1 MGDPT
6 QHSGGAAGPA
16 HVAIVG
22 CGFTGTSALL
32 QLVDRCPVQRITV
45 FETSGDFGPG
55 FPYRRDECADYLLN
69 NTTDTLCLLPHN
81 RQAFIAWLRGRGEAV
96 EPKGHLPRRRY
107 GDFLADAV
115 AAAATL
121 AAAKGITL
129 ERIPAE
135 VTALD
140 EPAGGGVRLHWAGGT
155 LPADA
160 VLLATGRCPGRDPVG
175 PAPAGSG
182 ALLVA
187 DHIHSAALDG
197 VALDVTVHV
206 LGASLSACDVVNR
219 LFAPAT
225 GCRFDRL
232 ADGTL
237 QFVPG
242 PNQRRVLLCS
252 RSGRLKHLQSRQ
264 PMALQRRHFTLPAL
278 QALAADGALTLEA
291 LRALVDAEARAHGVV
306 LDWPALL
313 QPYAGCAD
321 AAAVNQR
328 AAALL
333 DDAIADCVGGRNF
346 LVDLGGDLQ
355 TLLWDAFARR
365 LLPPDEERRYRQSV
379 ESAVLSW
386 TAPCPLP
393 TAERLRALLRAGALQ
408 VRHGVQGV
416 QWSDAD
422 AGWRIACA
430 FGDDVARVLVNTTG
444 ALDRRVDSPAQ
455 PALVRSLAAQGL
467 LQPYRCGG
475 VVADGAAVDMAT
487 GRAIGSRQVY
497 VAGMWLWG
505 PGIFTSSAFM
515 MARAVQTVLAGLY
528 PGQVAPPT
536 SPRC

>member
-1 MGDPT
+1 MGGQTDT
-6 QHSGGAAGPA
+6 SSGQAAGPA
-16 HVAIVG
+16 HVAIIG

-45 FETSGDFGPG
+45 FEATGDFGPG
-55 FPYRRDECADYLLN
+55 FPYRRDDCADYLLN

-121 AAAKGITL
+121 AAAKGIVL

-140 EPAGGGVRLHWAGGT
+140 EPATGGVRLHWAGG
-155 LPADA
+155 LLHADA
-160 VLLATGRCPGRDPVG
+160 AILATGRCPGRDPIG
-175 PAPAGSG
+175 APPAGSG

-187 DHIHSAALDG
+187 DHVRSTALDA
-197 VALDVTVHV
+197 VPLDATVHV
-206 LGASLSACDVVNR
+206 LGASLSAYDVVNR
-219 LFAPAT
+219 LFALDT
-225 GCRFDRL
+225 GCRFDRQ

-242 PNQRRVLLCS
+242 PNRRQVLLCA
-252 RSGRLKHLQSRQ
+252 RSGRLKHLQSRA
-264 PMALQRRHFTLPAL
+264 PMPLQRRHITLPAL
-278 QALAADGALTLEA
+278 QALAAQGRLTLAA
-291 LRALVDAEARAHGVV
+291 LQQLVDAEARAHGVV

-313 QPYAGCAD
+313 QPYADCASP
-321 AAAVNQR
+321 AAVNQR

-333 DDAIADCVGGRNF
+333 DDAISDCVGGRNF

-355 TLLWDAFARR
+355 TLLWDAFAQR
-365 LLPPDEERRYRQSV
+365 LLPPAEEARYRQSV

-422 AGWRIACA
+422 QAWRIRCA
-430 FGDDVARVLVNTTG
+430 FGDAVARVLVNTTG

-455 PALVRSLAAQGL
+455 PPLVRSLAAQGL
-467 LQPYRCGG
+467 LQPHRCGG
-475 VVADGAAVDMAT
+475 EVADGAAVDMAT
-487 GRAIGSRQVY
+487 LRAIGSRQVY

-505 PGIFTSSAFM
+505 PGFFTSSAFM
-515 MARAVQTVLAGLY
+515 MARTVKTLLDGLY
-528 PGQVAPPT
+528 PAAAAP
-536 SPRC
+536 R